1 MFTVGVRRCF
11 IARHYLV
18 GGDWGNENKIHSH
31 RYTVEIS
38 LEGSNLNEHG
48 YLMDIVDIEARLN
61 GIISRLKGCILNDLD
76 EFAGL
81 NPSIEHLAD
90 QCGRRLLEGLK
101 EAQLRALTVKVYEDD
116 DNWAS
121 CRREIS

>member
-1 MFTVGVRRCF
+1 
-11 IARHYLV
+11 
-18 GGDWGNENKIHSH
+18 
-31 RYTVEIS
+31 
-38 LEGSNLNEHG
+38 
-48 YLMDIVDIEARLN
+48 MDIVDIEARLN

-101 EAQLRALTVKVYEDD
+101 EVQLAALTVKVYEDD

>member
-1 MFTVGVRRCF
+1 MFTVGVRRYF
-11 IARHYLV
+11 IARHHLV

-31 RYTVEIS
+31 RYAVEIS
-38 LEGSNLNEHG
+38 LEGPSLNEHG
-48 YLMDIVDIEARLN
+48 YLMDIVAIEACLD
-61 GIISRLKGCILNDLD
+61 GIISRLTGCLLNDLD

-90 QCGRRLLEGLK
+90 QCSRWLLEGL
-101 EAQLRALTVKVYEDD
+101 ERNQLAALTVKVYEDD